1 LKLSKTIQTSLLA
14 LSLGC
19 TLAYAVPVSSAARVP
34 HFAIEGAQFKL
45 DGQPFVIRSG
55 EMHYPRIP
63 RAAWRERLRMAR
75 AMGLNTITTYAFW
88 SQHEPQPGQWD
99 FSGQNDIRSFIRTAA
114 EEGLQVVLRPGPYV
128 CAEVD
133 FGGFPAWLLR
143 TPGLRVRSMDS
154 RYLAASA
161 RYFKRLAQEVADL
174 QSSRGGPILMLQ
186 LENEYGSF
194 GRDHDYLRT
203 MRAQMRGAGFDAPLF
218 TSDGGAGRLFE
229 GGTLADIPAVVNFGG
244 GADDAKASIA
254 ELSAWRPHGPRM
266 AGEYWAGWFDHWGE
280 QHHRQSPED
289 AARTVEWMMQQGI
302 SFNLYMFHGG
312 TSFGW
317 LAGANYSGEEPYQP
331 DTTSYD
337 YDAALDE
344 AGRPTAK
351 YHALR
356 AVIAPHL
363 AQPLPPV
370 PAAPQP
376 QAIAPFPLQPAGSV
390 LEQLERLSKGQPSRW
405 ARAMEE
411 YGQNYGYILYRK
423 KIASAAQG
431 KLVLEGLHDQAT
443 VLADGKVIGRLD
455 RRLNQSTVTVDLP
468 AGTQLDLLVEAMGR
482 IGFGGKLV
490 DDTKGIT
497 RGVKLGEDEL
507 EDWTVY
513 PLPLDSAS
521 LNRLAPRAPS
531 AAVPAGGAGEAASA
545 AGPGFWRASVT
556 LAGPVDT
563 FLDTRGWGKGQV
575 WVNGHHL
582 GRYWQ
587 IGPQQTLYLPASWL
601 KAGANEVLVLST
613 ETPQVNSMQGLAEPV
628 FDTPAK

>member
-1 LKLSKTIQTSLLA
+1 MNFSRTLQAGLLA
-14 LSLGC
+14 LAMTS
-19 TLAYAVPVSSAARVP
+19 VPAMAARQL
-34 HFAIEGAQFKL
+34 HFAIDGAQFKL

-75 AMGLNTITTYAFW
+75 AMGLNTVTTYAFW
-88 SQHEPQPGQWD
+88 SQHEPEPGQWN
-99 FSGQNDIRSFIRTAA
+99 FTGQNDLRAFIKTAA
-114 EEGLQVVLRPGPYV
+114 EEGLHVILRPGPYV

-143 TPGLRVRSMDS
+143 TPGLRVRSMDA

-161 RYFKRLAQEVADL
+161 RYFKRLAQEVGDL

-186 LENEYGSF
+186 VENEYGSF
-194 GRDHDYLRT
+194 GRDHEYMQAVRT
-203 MRAQMRGAGFDAPLF
+203 QMRKAGLDAPLF
-218 TSDGGAGRLFE
+218 TSDGGAARLFE
-229 GGTLADIPAVVNFGG
+229 GGTLADVPAVVNFGG
-244 GADDAKASIA
+244 GADDAKASVEA
-254 ELSAWRPHGPRM
+254 LAAWRPKGPRM

-280 QHHRQSPED
+280 QHHVVPPET
-289 AARTVEWMMQQGI
+289 AARTVDWMLSQNV

-317 LAGANYSGEEPYQP
+317 LAGANYSGAEPYQP

-351 YHALR
+351 YHAMR
-356 AVIAPHL
+356 EVIAKHVKE
-363 AQPLPPV
+363 ALPPV
-370 PAAPQP
+370 PAAPRP
-376 QAIAPFPLQPAGSV
+376 EAVPAFELAPAGSLLAV
-390 LEQLERLSKGQPSRW
+390 LDKLSKPRESRW
-405 ARAMEE
+405 VGAMEE
-411 YGQNYGYILYRK
+411 FGQNYGYINYRK
-423 KIASAAQG
+423 RLDAPAKG
-431 KLVLEGLHDQAT
+431 KLVLDELHDQAT

-455 RRLNQSTVTVDLP
+455 RRRSENSLAVDLP

-490 DDTKGIT
+490 DDRKGIT
-497 RGVKLGEDEL
+497 RAVKLDKEEL
-507 EDWTVY
+507 EGWTVY
-513 PLPLDSAS
+513 PLPMDVAALK
-521 LNRLAPRAPS
+521 RL
-531 AAVPAGGAGEAASA
+531 PAGGTADPQA
-545 AGPGFWRASVT
+545 PGFWRGT
-556 LAGPVDT
+556 LTLDKPVDT

-582 GRYWQ
+582 GRFWH

-601 KAGANEVLVLST
+601 KAGANEVLVFTT
-613 ETPQVNSMQGLAEPV
+613 EPPTAKTMQGVSEPV
-628 FDTPAK
+628 FDTPR